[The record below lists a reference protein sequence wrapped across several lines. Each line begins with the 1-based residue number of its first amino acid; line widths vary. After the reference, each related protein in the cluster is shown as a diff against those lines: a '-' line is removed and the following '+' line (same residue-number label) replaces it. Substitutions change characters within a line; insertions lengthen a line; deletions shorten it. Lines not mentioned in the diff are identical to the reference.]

1 MYKEIISNVVDEQI
15 LEHFD
20 MEKQYGC
27 TTLFEY
33 AIRNSKIDEIISI
46 AKLFSPD
53 FVSVKDYIFIKSFWN
68 YDENNS
74 LDAITELEQM
84 FNYNKKLIEM
94 HVNSWSLGDFFLGCD
109 DAIMDDEKV
118 LTQFGHILEYY
129 WRRRIKEVFPEKN
142 MKIEIGNS
150 IMGEYGLTIT
160 MFEEK

>member
-1 MYKEIISNVVDEQI
+1 M
-15 LEHFD
+15 
-20 MEKQYGC
+20 
-27 TTLFEY
+27 
-33 AIRNSKIDEIISI
+33 
-46 AKLFSPD
+46 
-53 FVSVKDYIFIKSFWN
+53 IFKFKSFWN

-109 DAIMDDEKV
+109 DAAMDDEKV